1 MKNSGELIDAID
13 ADEGLKTKRRLL
25 TIASVTLLALSFSGA
40 KIEEAN
46 SFIFKIKFLHQNGL
60 AILLVLS
67 IIFLMIR
74 YYNYAK
80 KYHDRLYSI
89 WSSRLIERTFYY
101 SRGQH
106 PDDDD
111 GIVAESRSS
120 ELDALLLNENTIWD
134 YKYKCGWPFIR
145 YIVHSWR
152 NGEHYDEY
160 RSEQVNIM
168 HEFGVKVYLNS
179 IGFEAIEQTKSFF
192 THRENLDILAP
203 YIIGFAAIASYYF
216 NAELQDL
223 LNFISISKKT
233 N

>member
-1 MKNSGELIDAID
+1 MKNSNELIDAID
-13 ADEGLKTKRRLL
+13 ADEGLKSKRKLL

-80 KYHDRLYSI
+80 KYHYRLYSI
-89 WSSRLIERTFYY
+89 WSSRLISRTFFY
-101 SRGQH
+101 SRSYH
-106 PDDDD
+106 SDDDA
-111 GIVAESRSS
+111 GIVAESRCS
-120 ELDALLLNENTIWD
+120 ELDAQLLQENIRWA
-134 YKYKCGWPFIR
+134 YEYKCGWPFTRFID
-145 YIVHSWR
+145 HSWG
-152 NGEHYDEY
+152 NNEHPDED
-160 RSEQVNIM
+160 RLDQVNIM
-168 HEFGVKVYLNS
+168 HRFGVKVYLKS

-203 YIIGFAAIASYYF
+203 YFIGCAAIASYYF

-223 LNFISISKKT
+223 LNLISTSKKT